1 MNKAFAV
8 LASFFL
14 VGVAFMVS
22 AQPASSHA
30 DLVSTNPVDGAAL
43 GSAPESLVLSFNS
56 LVLDGMA
63 EVAVS
68 DSAGEFV
75 TGVVAETAETEVV
88 VSWPGDLPGDT
99 YNVAYRIV
107 SEDGHPVTGSF
118 TFSYPETSMPLTT
131 ETAAEEPIIS
141 AEPTPGETSNVE
153 VASEVA
159 VDSNSESSSEPSSE
173 SSSGSESGSLIVW
186 VVGFLALAGVV
197 ASYFIWRKRSA

>member
-1 MNKAFAV
+1 MKKACAF

-14 VGVAFMVS
+14 VSVAFMGS
-22 AQPASSHA
+22 AQPASAHA
-30 DLVSTNPVDGAAL
+30 DLVSTSPIDGAVLDA
-43 GSAPESLVLSFNS
+43 APESLVLNFNS

-68 DSAGEFV
+68 DSAGGLV
-75 TGVVAETAETEVV
+75 TGVVAQTAETEVV

-99 YNVAYRIV
+99 YNVAFRIV

-131 ETAAEEPIIS
+131 ESAAEEPIIS
-141 AEPTPGETSNVE
+141 AEPTPDQTSDIE
-153 VASEVA
+153 VASEVT
-159 VDSNSESSSEPSSE
+159 VDTGSE
-173 SSSGSESGSLIVW
+173 SSSGSESGSMIVW

>member
-1 MNKAFAV
+1 MKKAFAF

-14 VGVAFMVS
+14 VSVAFMGS
-22 AQPASSHA
+22 AQLASAHA
-30 DLVSTNPVDGAAL
+30 DLVSTSPVDGAAL
-43 GSAPESLVLSFNS
+43 DAAPESLVLSFNS

-68 DSAGEFV
+68 DSAGELV

-88 VSWPGDLPGDT
+88 VSWPRDLPGDT

-118 TFSYPETSMPLTT
+118 TFSYPETSMPLTA
-131 ETAAEEPIIS
+131 ETAAEEPTIS
-141 AEPTPGETSNVE
+141 TEPTPDQTSDVE
-153 VASEVA
+153 VASEVT
-159 VDSNSESSSEPSSE
+159 VDA
-173 SSSGSESGSLIVW
+173 SSGSESGSTIVW
-186 VVGFLALAGVV
+186 VVGFLVLAGVV